1 MINTKIIVTY
11 GPGISSE
18 LVLKRVLKYADIVRI
33 NFSHGDKA
41 EWLGAVKKIRNV
53 ARQLGKEI
61 TLFADLPG
69 PKVRVEKLS
78 APILLKKGQVV
89 TFCYDGGKGTIAVS
103 YKNFHQDAKR
113 GAVIEIGDGDAR
125 LHIKQIVGKKVIA
138 KALEDGK
145 ISSKKG
151 VNMFGISMRLQSPT
165 QADIELAK
173 FAVKNKFDFV
183 GMSFVN
189 SAKGIKAL
197 RGSSG
202 KIKVIA
208 KIERKEA
215 VQNID
220 EIIREADVIMVAR
233 GDLAEEVSIERIP
246 EVQRQIVEASRKY
259 GKPVIVATQLL
270 TSMMNNPTPT
280 RAEVND
286 IASAVGSGVDCLML
300 SDETTVGRYPEEA
313 VKFLVRT
320 IRAAE
325 SFMSYKGAERNSDVT
340 TLRGGIAFAAVGLA
354 DSYKTDCIFIPT
366 RTGTTAKIISMLRP
380 NTEAIALVVGEDVR
394 RELAMYYGI
403 RTVKIKLYRSMDE
416 MLKVVGEVAAKNGM
430 KRYIV
435 VSGSPNKPGSTDT
448 LKYIEA

>member
-11 GPGISSE
+11 GPSISSE
-18 LVLKRVLKYADIVRI
+18 LVLKRVLGYADIVRI
-33 NFSHGDKA
+33 NFSHGDRK
-41 EWLGAVKKIRNV
+41 EWLAAVGKVRSC
-53 ARQLGKEI
+53 AEQLKKEI
-61 TLFADLPG
+61 ALFADLPG
-69 PKVRVEKLS
+69 PKVRVEKMA
-78 APILLKKGQVV
+78 APIFLKKGQMV
-89 TFCYDGGKGTIAVS
+89 TFCCDGGKDAIAVS
-103 YKNFHQDAKR
+103 YKGFHLDAKR

-125 LHIKQIVGKKVIA
+125 LHIKQIKGKKVIA

-145 ISSKKG
+145 ISSRKG
-151 VNMFGISMRLQSPT
+151 VSMLGVSMRLQSPT
-165 QADIELAK
+165 TTDIELAK
-173 FAVKNKFDFV
+173 FASKNGFDFV

-189 SAKGIKAL
+189 SAKGIRTL
-197 RGSSG
+197 RGSNKEI
-202 KIKVIA
+202 KIIA
-208 KIERKEA
+208 KIERQEA
-215 VQNID
+215 IRKIE
-220 EIIREADVIMVAR
+220 EITNAADVVMVAR

-246 EVQRQIVEASRKY
+246 EVQRKIIEVARRA

-325 SFMSYKGAERNSDVT
+325 SAMVYSRDERNSDVT
-340 TLRGGIAFAAVGLA
+340 TLRGGIALAAVGLA
-354 DSYKTDCIFIPT
+354 DSYKADCIFIPT
-366 RTGTTAKIISMLRP
+366 KAGTTAKIISMLRP
-380 NTEAIALVVGEDVR
+380 NTQAIALVNDRKVG
-394 RELAMYYGI
+394 RELAIHYGI
-403 RTVKIKLYRSMDE
+403 RTSAIKRYKTMEE
-416 MLKVVGEVAAKNGM
+416 MLKIVKDVASKNGM
-430 KRYIV
+430 KKYII

>member
-11 GPGISSE
+11 GPSISSE
-18 LVLKRVLKYADIVRI
+18 LVLKRVLGYADIMRI
-33 NFSHGDKA
+33 NFSHGDKK
-41 EWLGAVKKIRNV
+41 EWLSAVKKVRSCAKQIKKGI
-53 ARQLGKEI
+53 A
-61 TLFADLPG
+61 LFADLPG
-69 PKVRVEKLS
+69 PKVRVEKMA
-78 APILLKKGQVV
+78 APIILKKGQMI
-89 TFCYDGGKGTIAVS
+89 TFCCDGGKDTIAVS
-103 YKNFHQDAKR
+103 YKGFHLDAKK

-125 LHIKQIVGKKVIA
+125 LHIKQIKGKKVIA
-138 KALEDGK
+138 RALEDGK

-151 VNMFGISMRLQSPT
+151 VSMLGVSMRLQSPT
-165 QADIELAK
+165 PTDMELAK
-173 FAVKNKFDFV
+173 FASKNGFDFV

-189 SAKGIKAL
+189 SAKGIRTL
-197 RGSSG
+197 RGSNKEI
-202 KIKVIA
+202 KIIA
-208 KIERKEA
+208 KIERQEA
-215 VQNID
+215 IRKIE
-220 EIIREADVIMVAR
+220 EITNAADVVMVAR

-246 EVQRQIVEASRKY
+246 EVQRKIIEVTRRA

-325 SFMSYKGAERNSDVT
+325 SAMIYSRDERNSDVT
-340 TLRGGIAFAAVGLA
+340 TLRGGIALAAVGLA
-354 DSYKTDCIFIPT
+354 DSYKADCIFIPT
-366 RTGTTAKIISMLRP
+366 KAGTTAKIISMLRP
-380 NTEAIALVVGEDVR
+380 NTQAIALVADHKVG
-394 RELAMYYGI
+394 RELAIHYGI
-403 RTVKIKLYRSMDE
+403 RTSTIKRYKNMEE
-416 MLKVVGEVAAKNGM
+416 MLKIVKEVAAKNGV
-430 KRYIV
+430 KKYII